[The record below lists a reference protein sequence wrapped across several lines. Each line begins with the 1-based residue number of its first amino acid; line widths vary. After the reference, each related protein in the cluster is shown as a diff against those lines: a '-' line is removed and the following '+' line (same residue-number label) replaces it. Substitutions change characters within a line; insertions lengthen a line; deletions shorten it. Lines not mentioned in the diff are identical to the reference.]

1 MAHDEEPTAEAL
13 FRMFDEDGDGQIT
26 AAELAA
32 ALAELGERV
41 DEDEAAARIGG
52 GDADG
57 DGRISLA
64 EFKAMV
70 REPSEEGAPVGE

>member
-1 MAHDEEPTAEAL
+1 MAQDDEATAEAL

-26 AAELAA
+26 ASELAA
-32 ALAELGERV
+32 ALTELGEEV
-41 DEDEAAARIGG
+41 DEAEAAKRIRG

-64 EFKAMV
+64 EFKVMLQ
-70 REPSEEGAPVGE
+70 G

>member
-1 MAHDEEPTAEAL
+1 MTQAEEPTAESL
-13 FRMFDEDGDGQIT
+13 FRMFDGDGDGQIT

-32 ALAELGERV
+32 ALAELGEQV
-41 DEDEAAARIGG
+41 DETEAASRIRG

-64 EFKAMV
+64 EFKAMLQD
-70 REPSEEGAPVGE
+70 

>member
-1 MAHDEEPTAEAL
+1 MAQDEEPTAEAL

-32 ALAELGERV
+32 ALGELGEQV
-41 DEDEAAARIGG
+41 DEAEAAARIQG

-57 DGRISLA
+57 DGRISLD
-64 EFKAMV
+64 EFKLMV
-70 REPSEEGAPVGE
+70 QGQG

>member
-1 MAHDEEPTAEAL
+1 MTQAEESAQEPTAESL
-13 FRMFDEDGDGQIT
+13 FRMFDGDGDGQIT

-32 ALAELGERV
+32 ALTALGEQV
-41 DEDEAAARIGG
+41 DEAEAATRIAA

-64 EFKAMV
+64 EFEAML
-70 REPSEEGAPVGE
+70 RE